1 MPELGSVEK
10 TVKLMTLW
18 DREIGPKERDRKER
32 WWTFPRQDPIMGF
45 FGARPLMVIGDQP
58 STDPWPESHPS
69 RALLYGTLIKVG
81 VPDAHLTDVIKR
93 RGKGSE
99 SRKML
104 PADFRVH
111 VDLLRR
117 EIDIIQPLR
126 IVALGVCAEQLLLEH
141 LPEVRERVRGI
152 WHFAF
157 GARPG
162 RAEGFEA
169 QLRAAILQP

>member
-1 MPELGSVEK
+1 MSELGLVEK
-10 TVKLMTLW
+10 TVKLMSLW
-18 DREIGPKERDRKER
+18 VREIGPKELDPHDR
-32 WWTFPRQDPIMGF
+32 WWTFPRQGPIEGF
-45 FGARPLMVIGDQP
+45 FGVRPLIVIGDQP
-58 STDPWPESHPS
+58 STASWPEAHPS
-69 RALLYGTLIKVG
+69 RALLYGTLARLG

-93 RGKGSE
+93 RGRGSE
-99 SRKML
+99 SRKSL
-104 PADFRVH
+104 PTDFSVH

-117 EIDIIQPLR
+117 EIDIIQPFR

-141 LPEVRERVRGI
+141 LPEVREKVRRV

-169 QLRAAILQP
+169 QLRAAIV

>member
-1 MPELGSVEK
+1 MPELESAEK

-18 DREIGPKERDRKER
+18 LKEIGPKEVDPRER
-32 WWTFPRQDPIMGF
+32 WWTFPSQGPIMGF
-45 FGARPLMVIGDQP
+45 FGVRPLIVIGDQP
-58 STDPWPESHPS
+58 STVSWPESHPS
-69 RALLYGTLIKVG
+69 RALLYGTLIKLG
-81 VPDAHLTDVIKR
+81 APDAHLTDVIKR

-99 SRKML
+99 SRNTL
-104 PADFRVH
+104 PADLH
-111 VDLLRR
+111 IHLDLLRR
-117 EIDIIQPLR
+117 EIDIIQPVR

-141 LPEVRERVRGI
+141 VPEVREKVRRV

-169 QLRAAILQP
+169 QLRAAILRP